1 MWLWPDL
8 VNLPCCCWSTLWQPR
23 PLSDASLA
31 WSWCPASKSDTT
43 ARTFCT
49 DFEWFFQFF
58 LHNSFYFVN
67 RSICIFFCFS
77 AQQKFWTLWLTN
89 NGRLYPWKKG
99 ILITAFGQDDNFDI
113 TLFILWRHN
122 LISTVLLQL
131 TVGFRLGLLHQQSQ
145 GAHCLA
151 CTARSSPHKNSLSHF
166 SCLHSALGNKGKEV
180 INTIKRTNAAII
192 LFKSY
197 IIWPIILIVTVL
209 NWSLH
214 SKKADICVWKG

>member
-1 MWLWPDL
+1 MTWPGESSLLLL
-8 VNLPCCCWSTLWQPR
+8 V
-23 PLSDASLA
+23 DSLA
-31 WSWCPASKSDTT
+31 ASAAFRRFVSVIMMSSFQIWHYSTHFLHRFWMIFSVFST
-43 ARTFCT
+43 
-49 DFEWFFQFF
+49 QFF
-58 LHNSFYFVN
+58 LFCQ
-67 RSICIFFCFS
+67 SINLHFFCFS

-151 CTARSSPHKNSLSHF
+151 STARSSPHKNSLSHF